1 MRHRKS
7 IKRLGRQ
14 SAHRKAV
21 LRNQVKSLLVEE
33 RIKTTETL
41 AKESRR
47 LFAKLI
53 TFGKKDTLASRRQ
66 AFEVLA
72 DRNLVKLLFSE
83 VSPRYSTRV
92 GGYTRIVHLG
102 NRRGDNASLVILEMT
117 ELKKEEPKIKKPKK
131 NKKTVSEKEV
141 KENKEAKKDKVNDSG
156 SKAGKSTK
164 TAKVSKETKV
174 AKDVQDDKKGFLG
187 GLRKFLKQDK
197 AE

>member
-1 MRHRKS
+1 MRHRKNS
-7 IKRLGRQ
+7 KRLSRQ

-47 LFAKLI
+47 LLAKLI
-53 TFGKKDTLASRRQ
+53 TFGKNDTLASRRQ
-66 AFEVLA
+66 AFAVLA
-72 DRNLVKLLFSE
+72 DRNLVKLLFTE
-83 VSPRYSTRV
+83 VAPRFSSRA

-102 NRRGDNASLVILEMT
+102 NRRGDNASLVILELT
-117 ELKKEEPKIKKPKK
+117 ELKKEDPKA
-131 NKKTVSEKEV
+131 KKTKKVKKAAAVKEDKKEV
-141 KENKEAKKDKVNDSG
+141 KGAK
-156 SKAGKSTK
+156 AAKSTK
-164 TAKVSKETKV
+164 AEKQAKESKETKSPKD
-174 AKDVQDDKKGFLG
+174 AKEEDKKGFLG